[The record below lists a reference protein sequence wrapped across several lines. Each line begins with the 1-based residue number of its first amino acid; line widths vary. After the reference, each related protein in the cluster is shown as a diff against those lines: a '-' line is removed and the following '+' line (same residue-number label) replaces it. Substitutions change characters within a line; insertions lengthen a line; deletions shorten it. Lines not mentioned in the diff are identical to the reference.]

1 MATIKDVARLAGVS
15 VATVSRVINNSPK
28 ASEASRQSVGAA
40 METLNYHPNANARA
54 LAQQS
59 TETVGLVVGDVS
71 DPFFGAMVKAVE
83 QVAYRTGN
91 FLLIGNGYHNVQKER
106 QAIEQ
111 LIRHR
116 CAALVVHAK
125 MIPDEELAGLMK
137 QIPGMVLINRILP
150 GYETRCV
157 ALDDRYGAWLATRH
171 LIQQGHTRIGYLCS
185 NHDISDAEDRLQG
198 YYAALEESGLPCNDR
213 LVTFAEP
220 DESGGEQAMT
230 ELLGRGRHF
239 SAVACYNDSMAA
251 GAMGVLNDNG
261 IDVPREI
268 SLIGFDDVLISRYV
282 RPRLT
287 TVRYPI
293 VTMATQAAELA
304 LALAEQRPAPE
315 ITHLFSPT
323 LVRRHSVVPRRK
335 AISRSD
341 RDARRWPGN
350 PALAD
355 IAPAEAF
362 IKIAAG
368 GVEISSIAR
377 AAGIIDHMPL
387 QFSGQPLTARG
398 GRDVQRRQ
406 PGKQILAADQIAAP
420 EANRA
425 EQLLAFHG
433 NKGQRQRLRR
443 LAMLHNAGEERPRQR
458 LAAKGLPQPVGHL
471 PGELR
476 RSVQRQDRH
485 TSFP

>member
-28 ASEASRQSVGAA
+28 ASVSSRQAVQSA
-40 METLNYHPNANARA
+40 MDSLNYHPNANARA

-83 QVAYRTGN
+83 QVASATGN
-91 FLLIGNGYHNVQKER
+91 FLLIGNGYHNEEKER
-106 QAIEQ
+106 KAIEQ
-111 LIRHR
+111 LMRHR

-125 MIPDEELAGLMK
+125 IIPDEDLTSLM
-137 QIPGMVLINRILP
+137 QQMPGMVLINRILP
-150 GYETRCV
+150 GFEQRCV

-185 NHDISDAEDRLQG
+185 NHAISDADDRLQG
-198 YYAALEESGLPCNDR
+198 YYDALKENGLPCNDR

-230 ELLGRGRHF
+230 ELLGRGRNF
-239 SAVACYNDSMAA
+239 TAVACYNDSMAA

-268 SLIGFDDVLISRYV
+268 SLIGFDDVLVSRYV

-304 LALAEQRPAPE
+304 LALAENRPLPD
-315 ITHLFSPT
+315 ITHLFNPT
-323 LVRRHSVVPRRK
+323 LVRRHSV
-335 AISRSD
+335 
-341 RDARRWPGN
+341 
-350 PALAD
+350 
-355 IAPAEAF
+355 IAP
-362 IKIAAG
+362 
-368 GVEISSIAR
+368 
-377 AAGIIDHMPL
+377 
-387 QFSGQPLTARG
+387 
-398 GRDVQRRQ
+398 
-406 PGKQILAADQIAAP
+406 P
-420 EANRA
+420 E
-425 EQLLAFHG
+425 
-433 NKGQRQRLRR
+433 
-443 LAMLHNAGEERPRQR
+443 
-458 LAAKGLPQPVGHL
+458 
-471 PGELR
+471 
-476 RSVQRQDRH
+476 S
-485 TSFP
+485 

>member
-185 NHDISDAEDRLQG
+185 NHHISDAEDRLQG

-213 LVTFAEP
+213 LV
-220 DESGGEQAMT
+220 
-230 ELLGRGRHF
+230 HF

-304 LALAEQRPAPE
+304 LALAEYRPAPE

-323 LVRRHSVVPRRK
+323 LVRRHSVV
-335 AISRSD
+335 
-341 RDARRWPGN
+341 
-350 PALAD
+350 
-355 IAPAEAF
+355 APLEGD
-362 IKIAAG
+362 K
-368 GVEISSIAR
+368 S
-377 AAGIIDHMPL
+377 
-387 QFSGQPLTARG
+387 
-398 GRDVQRRQ
+398 
-406 PGKQILAADQIAAP
+406 
-420 EANRA
+420 
-425 EQLLAFHG
+425 
-433 NKGQRQRLRR
+433 
-443 LAMLHNAGEERPRQR
+443 
-458 LAAKGLPQPVGHL
+458 
-471 PGELR
+471 
-476 RSVQRQDRH
+476 
-485 TSFP
+485 